1 MKQATTLRWVLGSVS
16 LLGVAM
22 SGTSAMAQTTDN
34 LTVQATV
41 SGSCSVTGGTL
52 DFGTYSGAEL
62 DGQTDIG
69 FNCSAPSNVTIQ
81 LGGGS
86 IGDPAERQMVNPGNS
101 QSLKY
106 NLFQNSDENN
116 SLGGTTQ

>member
-1 MKQATTLRWVLGSVS
+1 M
-16 LLGVAM
+16 
-22 SGTSAMAQTTDN
+22 
-34 LTVQATV
+34 
-41 SGSCSVTGGTL
+41 
-52 DFGTYSGAEL
+52 DFGTYSGTEL

-106 NLFQNSDENN
+106 NLFQNSAR
-116 SLGGTTQ
+116 TTLWGELPNDQQTFLNAQSDTPTVFGRIPANEAALPDTYSDTVLITLTTN